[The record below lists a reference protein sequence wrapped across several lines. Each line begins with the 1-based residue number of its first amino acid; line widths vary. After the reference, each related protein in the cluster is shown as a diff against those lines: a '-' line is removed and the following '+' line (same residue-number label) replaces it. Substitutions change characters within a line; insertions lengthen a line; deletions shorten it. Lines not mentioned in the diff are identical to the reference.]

1 MVKAI
6 LHSHESKTLFLFK
19 IKFDMY
25 HIFTTINLKRL
36 QKKTHYWDFCNPAS
50 TSHHYSSKPLFLSCF
65 WVLWRLRFHT
75 FSEFEAENLNF
86 SYFFFLSTAWHLF
99 YVTSTNKSYPQA
111 LSITHYF
118 AFNSSSYSY
127 KSLFQETHSLI
138 FFFCFLVWG

>member
-36 QKKTHYWDFCNPAS
+36 QKKPHYWDFCNPAS

-86 SYFFFLSTAWHLF
+86 SYFFSFPLLD
-99 YVTSTNKSYPQA
+99 
-111 LSITHYF
+111 IYF
-118 AFNSSSYSY
+118 MLPAQI
-127 KSLFQETHSLI
+127 KVIHKLFQLHIISPLTVLLTAIKVYFKRHILWS
-138 FFFCFLVWG
+138 FFSAF